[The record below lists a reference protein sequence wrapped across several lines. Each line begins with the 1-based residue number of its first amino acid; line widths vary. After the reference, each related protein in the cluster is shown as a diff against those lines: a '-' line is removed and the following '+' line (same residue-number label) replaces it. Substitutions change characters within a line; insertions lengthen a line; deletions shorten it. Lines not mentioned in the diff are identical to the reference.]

1 MENAACSCSPS
12 IYVTLARETRNG
24 CKKDVIKAWN
34 SVRLGRFGLDADASV
49 ENTTKAVAITT
60 GAISHADTVTRS
72 SVPDKCND
80 YHVILT

>member
-1 MENAACSCSPS
+1 M
-12 IYVTLARETRNG
+12 
-24 CKKDVIKAWN
+24 
-34 SVRLGRFGLDADASV
+34 RLGGLGLDADASV

-60 GAISHADTVTRS
+60 GAISHADTVTRG